1 MNYVLDLFTP
11 ETWKAFREH
20 GANVTGFTAGH
31 RSRAR
36 NLVRPG
42 DLFVCYLVR
51 LSRWCGLLE
60 VTTEMYEDDTPIFRA
75 ESDPWTTRFGV
86 KPLIVL
92 DEEKAIPI
100 RLPEIWSGFSRT
112 RSLQQN
118 SHSWPVKAVL
128 QSSLVRLS
136 PEDGKFLSDALRHQ
150 GKAQISHY
158 LSERDRKLLGKSTDT
173 VKSPGRVVTVV
184 VPDSG
189 ENEAHSD
196 EPAHILEESR
206 ESIKKQA
213 LLVEIGA
220 KMGFDVWVPRSDLG
234 RIERELPSDA
244 REAILRE
251 LPLNFDRVTFKTIE
265 NIDVLWLKKRTLVR
279 AFEVEHTTAIYSG
292 LLRMADLLALQPNID
307 IKLHIVAP
315 EHRRDKVLDE
325 IQRPV
330 FALLDKGPLANSC
343 TFLSYDALDELRRQ
357 EHLAHMSDS
366 VLEAYE
372 EAAPDLDRT

>member
-11 ETWKAFREH
+11 ETWKAFKEH
-20 GANVTGFTAGH
+20 GADVTGFTASH

-42 DLFVCYLVR
+42 DIFVCYMVR

-60 VTTEMYEDDTPIFRA
+60 VTSEMYEDDTPIFRA
-75 ESDPWTTRFGV
+75 ESDPWTTRFKV
-86 KPLIVL
+86 KALVLL
-92 DEEKAIPI
+92 DEEKAVPI
-100 RLPEIWSGFSRT
+100 KFPAIWEGFSRT
-112 RSLQQN
+112 RNLQPN

-128 QSSLVRLS
+128 QSSLQKFS
-136 PEDGKFLSDALRHQ
+136 DEDGSFLYDVLKRQESD
-150 GKAQISHY
+150 QIEY
-158 LSERDRKLLGKSTDT
+158 PLSERDQKLLGKSTDT
-173 VKSPGRVVTVV
+173 VKSSGRIVTVV
-184 VPDSG
+184 VPESELDI
-189 ENEAHSD
+189 D
-196 EPAHILEESR
+196 EPTQVLEETR

-220 KMGFDVWVPRSDLG
+220 KMGFDIWVPRSDQG
-234 RIERELPSDA
+234 RIERELPSEA
-244 REAILRE
+244 REKILRE

-315 EHRRDKVLDE
+315 ENRRDKVLEE

-343 TFLSYDALDELRRQ
+343 TFISYDALDELRRQ
-357 EHLAHMSDS
+357 DHLAHMSDS
-366 VLEAYE
+366 VLEEYE
-372 EAAPDLDRT
+372 EAAPDLEKT

>member
-11 ETWKAFREH
+11 ETWRSFRDH
-20 GANVTGFTAGH
+20 GADVTGFTVGH

-42 DLFVCYLVR
+42 DIFVCYLVR

-60 VTTEMYEDDTPIFRA
+60 ATTEMYEDTTPIFRV

-86 KPLIVL
+86 KPLVLL
-92 DEEKAIPI
+92 DEEHAIPI
-100 RLPEIWSGFSRT
+100 KLPEIWSGFSRT

-128 QSSLVRLS
+128 QSSLVKMNT
-136 PEDGKFLSDALRHQ
+136 EDGEFLAEALQRQ
-150 GKAQISHY
+150 ALAKVSY
-158 LSERDRKLLGKSTDT
+158 SLSERDLRLLGKATDT

-184 VPDSG
+184 VPDAG
-189 ENEAHSD
+189 EFDTNVNEVPHV
-196 EPAHILEESR
+196 LEEAR

-220 KMGFDVWVPRSDLG
+220 KMGFDIWVPRSDQA
-234 RIERELPSDA
+234 RIERELGTEA
-244 REAILRE
+244 KGAILRE

-357 EHLAHMSDS
+357 DHLAHLSDS
-366 VLEAYE
+366 VLEEYE
-372 EAAPDLDRT
+372 ESAPDLEKT

>member
-11 ETWKAFREH
+11 ETWSAFQAH
-20 GANVTGFTAGH
+20 GSDVTGFTAGH
-31 RSRAR
+31 WSRAR

-42 DLFVCYLVR
+42 DIFVCYMVR

-60 VTTEMYEDDTPIFRA
+60 AVSEVYEDDSPIFRQ
-75 ESDPWTTRFGV
+75 SNDPWTTRFRV
-86 KPLIVL
+86 KPLVVL
-92 DEEKAIPI
+92 SPETAIPI
-100 RLPEIWSGFSRT
+100 RQPEIWQGFSRT
-112 RSLQQN
+112 RPLQQD

-128 QSSLVRLS
+128 QSSLVKLS
-136 PEDGKFLSDALRHQ
+136 AEDGAFLAEALRRQAEEKHIFALSD
-150 GKAQISHY
+150 
-158 LSERDRKLLGKSTDT
+158 RDKKLLGSSTET

-184 VPDSG
+184 VPESAEGD
-189 ENEAHSD
+189 HVQD
-196 EPAHILEESR
+196 ELPHVLEETR
-206 ESIKKQA
+206 DSIKKQA
-213 LLVEIGA
+213 QLVEIGA
-220 KMGFDVWVPRSDLG
+220 KMGFDVWVPRSDLA

-244 REAILRE
+244 REKILRE

-325 IQRPV
+325 LQRPV

-343 TFLSYDALDELRRQ
+343 TFLSYDALDELRKQ

-366 VLEAYE
+366 VLEEYE
-372 EAAPDLDRT
+372 EAAPDLERT

>member
-11 ETWKAFREH
+11 ETWKAFRDH
-20 GANVTGFTAGH
+20 GADVTGFTATH
-31 RSRAR
+31 WSRAR

-42 DLFVCYLVR
+42 DIFVCYLVR

-60 VTTEMYEDDTPIFRA
+60 ATSEVYEDDTPIFRS
-75 ESDPWTTRFGV
+75 ENDPWTTRFGV
-86 KPLIVL
+86 KPLVLL
-92 DEEKAIPI
+92 DEERAIPI
-100 RLPEIWSGFSRT
+100 KLPEIWSGFSRT
-112 RSLQQN
+112 RPLEQN

-128 QSSLVRLS
+128 QSSLVKLS
-136 PEDGKFLSDALRHQ
+136 ATDGAFLADALRKQ
-150 GKAQISHY
+150 SSAQLSY
-158 LSERDRKLLGKSTDT
+158 PFSERDKKLLSKSSET
-173 VKSPGRVVTVV
+173 VKSPGRIVTVV
-184 VPDSG
+184 VPEAAEPDSD
-189 ENEAHSD
+189 ASD
-196 EPAHILEESR
+196 VPRVLEEAR

-213 LLVEIGA
+213 LLVEIGT
-220 KMGFDVWVPRSDLG
+220 KIGFDIWVPRSDQA
-234 RIERELPSDA
+234 RIERELSSDA
-244 REAILRE
+244 REAILKE

-315 EHRRDKVLDE
+315 EQRRDKVLDE

-343 TFLSYDALDELRRQ
+343 TFLSYDAIEELSKQ
-357 EHLAHMSDS
+357 DHLAHMSDS
-366 VLEAYE
+366 VLEEYE
-372 EAAPDLDRT
+372 EAAPDLEKT

>member
-1 MNYVLDLFTP
+1 M
-11 ETWKAFREH
+11 
-20 GANVTGFTAGH
+20 
-31 RSRAR
+31 
-36 NLVRPG
+36 
-42 DLFVCYLVR
+42 VR

-60 VTTEMYEDDTPIFRA
+60 ATSDLYQDDTPIFRA
-75 ESDPWTTRFGV
+75 GDDPWTTRFRV
-86 KPLIVL
+86 RPLVVL
-92 DEEKAIPI
+92 DADKAIPI
-100 RLPEIWSGFSRT
+100 KLPEVWRGFSRT
-112 RSLQQN
+112 RNLEQDSN
-118 SHSWPVKAVL
+118 SWPVKAVL
-128 QSSLVRLS
+128 QSSLVKLLT
-136 PEDGKFLSDALRHQ
+136 EDGDFLAAALKRQAHEQ
-150 GKAQISHY
+150 VTY
-158 LSERDRKLLGKSTDT
+158 PLSERDRKLMGRSSET

-184 VPDSG
+184 VPEAQDSSS
-189 ENEAHSD
+189 EPEAAPHVLD
-196 EPAHILEESR
+196 EAR

-213 LLVEIGA
+213 LLAEIGI
-220 KMGFDVWVPRSDLG
+220 KMGFDIWVPRSDLG

-244 REAILRE
+244 RESLLRE

-343 TFLSYDALDELRRQ
+343 TFLSYDAIDELRKQ

-366 VLEAYE
+366 VLEEYE
-372 EAAPDLDRT
+372 EAAPDLEKT

>member
-11 ETWKAFREH
+11 ETWNAFQAH
-20 GANVTGFTAGH
+20 GCDVTGFTAGH
-31 RSRAR
+31 WSRAR

-42 DLFVCYLVR
+42 DVFVCYMVR

-60 VTTEMYEDDTPIFRA
+60 AVSEVYEDDSPIFRQ
-75 ESDPWTTRFGV
+75 SNDPWTTRFTV
-86 KPLIVL
+86 KPLVVL
-92 DEEKAIPI
+92 SPETAIPI
-100 RLPEIWSGFSRT
+100 RQPEIWQGFSRT
-112 RSLQQN
+112 RPLQQD

-128 QSSLVRLS
+128 QSSLVKLS
-136 PEDGKFLSDALRHQ
+136 PEDGAFLAAALRRQAEEKHIFALSD
-150 GKAQISHY
+150 
-158 LSERDRKLLGKSTDT
+158 RDKKLLGSSTET
-173 VKSPGRVVTVV
+173 VKSPGRLVTVV
-184 VPDSG
+184 VPESADV
-189 ENEAHSD
+189 
-196 EPAHILEESR
+196 EPVQHESPHVLEETR
-206 ESIKKQA
+206 DSIKKQA
-213 LLVEIGA
+213 QLVEIGA
-220 KMGFDVWVPRSDLG
+220 KMGFDVWVPRSDLA

-244 REAILRE
+244 REKILHE

-325 IQRPV
+325 LQRPV

-343 TFLSYDALDELRRQ
+343 TFISYDALDELRKQ

-366 VLEAYE
+366 VLEEYE
-372 EAAPDLDRT
+372 EAAPDLERT

>member
-11 ETWKAFREH
+11 ETWKAFRDH
-20 GANVTGFTAGH
+20 GADVTGFSAGH
-31 RSRAR
+31 FSRAR

-42 DLFVCYLVR
+42 DIFVCYLVR

-60 VTTEMYEDDTPIFRA
+60 VTSELYKDDTPIFRPTD
-75 ESDPWTTRFGV
+75 DPWTTRFRV
-86 KPLIVL
+86 RPLVL
-92 DEEKAIPI
+92 LNEDKAIPI
-100 RLPEIWSGFSRT
+100 RLPEIWNGFSRT
-112 RSLQQN
+112 RPLQQN
-118 SHSWPVKAVL
+118 SQSWPVKAVL
-128 QSSLVRLS
+128 QSSLAKLS
-136 PEDGKFLSDALRHQ
+136 CEDGQFLAWALRRQ
-150 GKAQISHY
+150 STEQITY
-158 LSERDRKLLGKSTDT
+158 PLSERDQKIVENATDT
-173 VKSPGRVVTVV
+173 VKSPGRIVTVV
-184 VPDSG
+184 VPESSELEQGLD
-189 ENEAHSD
+189 AVPHV
-196 EPAHILEESR
+196 LEESR

-220 KMGFDVWVPRSDLG
+220 KMGFDIWVPRSDQA
-234 RIERELPSDA
+234 RIERELSA
-244 REAILRE
+244 EAKEAILKE

-343 TFLSYDALDELRRQ
+343 TFISYDALEELRRQ
-357 EHLAHMSDS
+357 DHLAHMSDS
-366 VLEAYE
+366 VLEDYE
-372 EAAPDLDRT
+372 EAAPDLDKT